1 MKHTPGPW
9 IPAAVG
15 CYWNAGDYH
24 ISTVQGGGESY
35 YRVALKFDE
44 IGRAQTLEEAQAIA
58 ERDCAV
64 RQSAPELLE
73 ALRRCIECL
82 NGPVSDLMTG
92 DALAAAGVYGALI
105 QAGAAIAKAG
115 GRE

>member
-1 MKHTPGPW
+1 MKHTQGPW

-44 IGRAQTLEEAQAIA
+44 IGRAQTLEEAKALVINSTSPRILPGSWKQYKS
-58 ERDCAV
+58 V
-64 RQSAPELLE
+64 FPFAP
-73 ALRRCIECL
+73 
-82 NGPVSDLMTG
+82 
-92 DALAAAGVYGALI
+92 
-105 QAGAAIAKAG
+105 
-115 GRE
+115 REHTLTLPADTIIK

>member
-9 IPAAVG
+9 QAVTFSDEHSP
-15 CYWNAGDYH
+15 CIIDREGD
-24 ISTVQGGGESY
+24 
-35 YRVALKFDE
+35 
-44 IGRAQTLEEAQAIA
+44 GRIA
-58 ERDCAV
+58 ELTGNQTDEQTDANA
-64 RQSAPELLE
+64 SLIAAAPELLE

-105 QAGAAIAKAG
+105 QAGAAIAKAE

>member
-1 MKHTPGPW
+1 MSKHTPGPW
-9 IPAAVG
+9 KVDCERWIEGAGNRFVAKTAEKGFTAAENEEQSA
-15 CYWNAGDYH
+15 NA
-24 ISTVQGGGESY
+24 
-35 YRVALKFDE
+35 AL
-44 IGRAQTLEEAQAIA
+44 IA
-58 ERDCAV
+58 A
-64 RQSAPELLE
+64 APELLE

-105 QAGAAIAKAG
+105 QAGAAIAKAE